1 MYSKLRK
8 IITVL
13 CEVYKRCAA
22 FFFKVNKLMSLLSLY
37 FLRDPE
43 MLPSM
48 QTCISWII
56 TCNVLSVLE
65 FRNNLAWFWY

>member
-1 MYSKLRK
+1 MYSKLCK

-13 CEVYKRCAA
+13 CEVYKRSVV

-48 QTCISWII
+48 QICISWII
-56 TCNVLSVLE
+56 TRNILSVFE